1 VLALPGFDL
10 ARLPARIAAYRP
22 TWFSATPT
30 VLRAI
35 AMDDAASAAVR
46 AYPPRLIRASAGAI
60 SAGEIR
66 ILEERFQAPVLHSY
80 GMSEASFI
88 SGEPYGSSRRKPGS
102 AGFANHEVRILG
114 DDGRPLPTGET
125 GEIAVRGPNVF
136 PGYLNDPA
144 ANAASFLPDGWFRTG
159 DVGFIDDDGFLFVTG
174 RLKELIKRGG
184 MAIGPLEIE
193 EALLADPTVAEAC
206 VFGVPHPDLGEDVAA
221 AVVLRPGALGTERA
235 VRDRVAELLSP
246 PKVPRHI
253 VFVTAIPGSATGK
266 PRRGELAA
274 AVVSMLAPA
283 TEEPAPV
290 VEGDDSEGLTADVAA
305 IWAGLLGSGPVAGG
319 DDLFD
324 LGADSLQIARI
335 QVELE
340 QRFETELPTGLLF
353 EERTPARVAAWIAAH
368 TTQSLKGV
376 VTESEKRPI
385 FFVTS
390 ASGRGRN
397 PLRASR
403 LDSVIDPERPVH
415 DLVVPQRLA
424 ESSPENPDEAARTA
438 RTCIETARAAQPRG
452 PYLLAGIAEGGI
464 IAHEMARQ
472 WEVAGERVH
481 LLLIESW
488 NRAAQLRAGRDAQ
501 VAEPGEVFGGF
512 VTLIANH
519 EALADDDLGWGAVFG
534 ARLRVVP
541 IARRERPRRM
551 QLEVA
556 EAVRTWLMAVESS

>member
-1 VLALPGFDL
+1 MIALPGFDL
-10 ARLPARIAAYRP
+10 ARLPGRIAAFRP
-22 TWFSATPT
+22 TWFSATPP

-60 SAGEIR
+60 SSGEIHV
-66 ILEERFQAPVLHSY
+66 LEERFQAPVLHSY

-88 SGEPYGSSRRKPGS
+88 SGEQYGASRRKPGS
-102 AGFANHEVRILG
+102 AGFANHEVRIVG
-114 DDGRPLPTGET
+114 EDGHPLPTGET
-125 GEIAVRGPNVF
+125 GEIVVRGPNVF

-144 ANAASFLPDGWFRTG
+144 ANAVSFLPDGWFRTG
-159 DVGFIDDDGFLFVTG
+159 DVGRIDDDGFLFVSG
-174 RLKELIKRGG
+174 RLKEMIKRGG

-193 EALLADPTVAEAC
+193 AALLADPTVAEAC

-221 AVVLRPGALGTERA
+221 VVVLRPGALGTERTM
-235 VRDRVAELLSP
+235 RDRVAALLSP
-246 PKVPRHI
+246 QKVPRHI
-253 VFVTAIPGSATGK
+253 VFVTAIPRSATGK

-274 AVVSMLAPA
+274 AVVSVLAPA
-283 TEEPAPV
+283 TEEFEPA
-290 VEGDDSEGLTADVAA
+290 VEGDDSDDLTADVAE
-305 IWAGLLGSGPVAGG
+305 IWAGILGGGPVAGG

-324 LGADSLQIARI
+324 LGADSLQIARL

-340 QRFETELPTGLLF
+340 QRFTTELPVGLLF

-376 VTESEKRPI
+376 VTKSEKRPI
-385 FFVTS
+385 FFVSS
-390 ASGRGRN
+390 ASGRN
-397 PLRASR
+397 PLRAVR
-403 LDSVIDPERPVH
+403 LGSVIDPERPVH
-415 DLVVPQRLA
+415 DLVVPRRLT

-438 RTCIETARAAQPRG
+438 RSCIETARAAQPRG
-452 PYLLAGIAEGGI
+452 PYLLAGIAEGGN

-472 WEVAGERVH
+472 WEDAGESVH

-488 NRAAQLRAGRDAQ
+488 NPTAPSRAGHDAQ
-501 VAEPGEVFGGF
+501 AGMPGLAFGGF

-519 EALADDDLGWGAVFG
+519 EALAEDAALGWGVVFG

-541 IARRERPRRM
+541 IARHERPRRM
-551 QLEVA
+551 QMTIA
-556 EAVRTWLMAVESS
+556 DAVRTWLTAVAGS